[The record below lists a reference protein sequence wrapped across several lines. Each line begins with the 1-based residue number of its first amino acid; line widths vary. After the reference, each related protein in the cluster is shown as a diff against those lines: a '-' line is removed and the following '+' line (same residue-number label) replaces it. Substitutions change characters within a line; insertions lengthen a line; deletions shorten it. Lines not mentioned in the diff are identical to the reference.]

1 MFNLLV
7 QLPIWQSNKIDWDTM
22 TPALLQ
28 AISET
33 LYMVS
38 ITLAIG
44 GVCGL
49 ILGCV
54 LWCTRKGSLFSNP
67 PIYRVLEFVVNLIR
81 PVPFIIFLSAVQPA
95 TIAVVGT
102 SLGTN
107 AAIFPMAIFCT
118 MATSRIVEQSLINV
132 DYGVIEASFAVGAS
146 RIRTLFE
153 VVIPEVLPPLIL
165 GYAFI
170 FIGIMDMS
178 AMAGTIGGGGLGDFA
193 IQYGYNKFNPVIT
206 WISVVIILIIVQCV
220 QQLANFIS
228 RKLLSR
234 N

>member
-1 MFNLLV
+1 MFN
-7 QLPIWQSNKIDWDTM
+7 IFWQAKTNWDII
-22 TPALLQ
+22 TPALFK

-38 ITLAIG
+38 ITLGLG
-44 GVCGL
+44 GLCGMF
-49 ILGCV
+49 LGCV
-54 LWCTRKGSLFSNP
+54 LWSTRKGSLFSQP
-67 PIYRVLEFVVNLIR
+67 VVYKILEFIVNLIR
-81 PVPFIIFLSAVQPA
+81 PIPFIIFLSAVQPA
-95 TIAVVGT
+95 TIAIVGT

-107 AAIFPMAIFCT
+107 AAIFPMVIFCT

-132 DYGVIEASFAVGAS
+132 DYGVIEASFAMGAS
-146 RIRTLFE
+146 RLKTLFE
-153 VVIPEVLPPLIL
+153 VVIPEVLPPLVL

-193 IQYGYNKFNPVIT
+193 IQYGYNKFNPLIT
-206 WISVVIILIIVQCV
+206 WISVAIILVIVQFI
-220 QQLANFIS
+220 QQFANFIAK
-228 RKLLSR
+228 KLLAR